1 MTITIHAH
9 GAERKRLVQTIS
21 DWLGV
26 PAKYCGAPT
35 FNYEVDYFTIDR
47 NGSLSFDDRADSEV
61 IERLLQHIYD
71 EGFDID
77 QSHTDDEDEPCAV
90 CISMPKSLFT
100 DSNLENLKAL
110 IAAKGS
116 LIKKA
121 LGVADL
127 PLEITGTKVSF
138 HWFPATPTPA
148 ELKAYD
154 TFICKL
160 CEMARNQK
168 RINATEKPTD
178 NEKYAFRCFLL
189 RLGFIGSEYKGER
202 KILLKN
208 LIGREYTLLWAKD
221 GVEAIEMYKQY
232 QPDLILMDIKMPRM
246 DGLEATHI
254 IRSYSKDIPI
264 IALTAYAF
272 ETDKE
277 LALEMGCNDFVTKP
291 VSERTLRKAL
301 DKYSTIV

>member
-1 MTITIHAH
+1 MTITIHAQ

-110 IAAKGS
+110 IAAKGG

-121 LGVADL
+121 LGVPDL
-127 PLEITGTKVSF
+127 PLEITDTKVSF
-138 HWFPATPTPA
+138 PWFPATPTPD
-148 ELKAYD
+148 EMKAYD

-189 RLGFIGSEYKGER
+189 RLGFIGAEYKTAR

-208 LIGREYTLLWAKD
+208 LSALRLSETEVRSMRFPSKETVERIRKEYPVGTRVELVQMDDPQAPPVGTKGTVRGVDDIGSIMVAWDNGCGLSVAYGEDICRKLL
-221 GVEAIEMYKQY
+221 
-232 QPDLILMDIKMPRM
+232 
-246 DGLEATHI
+246 
-254 IRSYSKDIPI
+254 
-264 IALTAYAF
+264 
-272 ETDKE
+272 
-277 LALEMGCNDFVTKP
+277 
-291 VSERTLRKAL
+291 
-301 DKYSTIV
+301 

>member
-1 MTITIHAH
+1 MTITIHAQ
-9 GAERKRLVQTIS
+9 GAERKRLVKTIS

-47 NGSLSFDDRADSEV
+47 NGSLSFDDRVDSEV

-77 QSHTDDEDEPCAV
+77 QSHTDAEDEPCTV

-100 DSNLENLKAL
+100 DSNLDNLKAL
-110 IAAKGS
+110 IAAKGG

-121 LGVADL
+121 LGVPDL
-127 PLEITGTKVSF
+127 PLEITDTKVSF
-138 HWFPATPTPA
+138 PWFPATPTPD
-148 ELKAYD
+148 EMKAYD

-189 RLGFIGSEYKGER
+189 RLGFIGAEYKTAR
-202 KILLKN
+202 KILLRN
-208 LIGREYTLLWAKD
+208 LAGSSAFRNGQRSE
-221 GVEAIEMYKQY
+221 VEVCE
-232 QPDLILMDIKMPRM
+232 
-246 DGLEATHI
+246 
-254 IRSYSKDIPI
+254 
-264 IALTAYAF
+264 
-272 ETDKE
+272 
-277 LALEMGCNDFVTKP
+277 
-291 VSERTLRKAL
+291 
-301 DKYSTIV
+301 

>member
-1 MTITIHAH
+1 MTITIHAQ

-77 QSHTDDEDEPCAV
+77 KSHTEEADTETDEPCAV
-90 CISMPKSLFT
+90 CVSMPRSLFT

-110 IAAKGS
+110 ITAKGS

-121 LGVADL
+121 LGVSDL
-127 PLEITGTKVSF
+127 PLKITDTKVSF
-138 HWFPATPTPA
+138 PWFPMMPTPD
-148 ELKAYD
+148 EMNAYD

-160 CEMARNQK
+160 CEMARNQN
-168 RINATEKPTD
+168 RVNSSEKPIE

-189 RLGFIGSEYKGER
+189 RLGFIGDEYKAAR

-208 LIGREYTLLWAKD
+208 LSG
-221 GVEAIEMYKQY
+221 
-232 QPDLILMDIKMPRM
+232 
-246 DGLEATHI
+246 
-254 IRSYSKDIPI
+254 SS
-264 IALTAYAF
+264 AF
-272 ETDKE
+272 RNGGADHEI
-277 LALEMGCNDFVTKP
+277 
-291 VSERTLRKAL
+291 SE
-301 DKYSTIV
+301 

>member
-1 MTITIHAH
+1 MTITIHAQ

-47 NGSLSFDDRADSEV
+47 NGSLFFDDRADSEV
-61 IERLLQHIYD
+61 IERLLEHIYD

-77 QSHTDDEDEPCAV
+77 QNHTEDEDEPCALCV
-90 CISMPKSLFT
+90 SMPKSLFT

-110 IAAKGS
+110 ITAKGS

-127 PLEITGTKVSF
+127 PLEITDTKVSF
-138 HWFPATPTPA
+138 PWFPSAPSL
-148 ELKAYD
+148 EEINAYN
-154 TFICKL
+154 TFISKL
-160 CEMARNQK
+160 CEMARNQS
-168 RINATEKPTD
+168 RVNSSEKPIE

-189 RLGFIGSEYKGER
+189 RLGFIGTEYKTAR

-208 LIGREYTLLWAKD
+208 LSG
-221 GVEAIEMYKQY
+221 
-232 QPDLILMDIKMPRM
+232 
-246 DGLEATHI
+246 
-254 IRSYSKDIPI
+254 SS
-264 IALTAYAF
+264 AF
-272 ETDKE
+272 KNGGTEDE
-277 LALEMGCNDFVTKP
+277 I
-291 VSERTLRKAL
+291 SE
-301 DKYSTIV
+301 